1 MTPRRFSFATIAA
14 TLAAAGALV
23 LPTFASA
30 QQPPPYPQQN
40 PYPQYPQQQYP
51 QQQGPQQE
59 EPYPD
64 QAPQNPQP
72 PPYPQQA
79 PSYPQQSYPQQQY
92 PQQSYPQEPQT
103 SGPRPSYALPEPTY
117 AQKDYIRW
125 TLNGFDGQWIV
136 YMHDA
141 HGYNDHISLHQGTV
155 INPTGTRLVEGMQV
169 VVYGYSDHG
178 TYQANRIDVLNW
190 QAFTPYPGY
199 NVGYGYGYGYG
210 YGGYPYY
217 GGFYPGFYGGW
228 YPYIG
233 FCLGYGYGY
242 GGYYRPWGWGYRGP
256 WGYRGWGYRGWGYRG
271 PAGGGSHGRISA
283 PGRPH

>member
-1 MTPRRFSFATIAA
+1 MTSRRFSIATIAA

-92 PQQSYPQEPQT
+92 PQQQYPQQSYPQEPQT

-117 AQKDYIRW
+117 AQKDYIRG

-141 HGYNDHISLHQGTV
+141 HGYNDHISLHQGTI

-178 TYQANRIDVLNW
+178 TYQANRVDVLNW
-190 QAFTPYPGY
+190 QAFSPYPGY
-199 NVGYGYGYGYG
+199 NVGYGYGGY
-210 YGGYPYY
+210 YGYPYY
-217 GGFYPGFYGGW
+217 GGIYPGYYGGW
-228 YPYIG
+228 YPYG
-233 FCLGYGYGY
+233 FGLGLGLGLGWGGY
-242 GGYYRPWGWGYRGP
+242 GG
-256 WGYRGWGYRGWGYRG
+256 
-271 PAGGGSHGRISA
+271 
-283 PGRPH
+283 

>member
-1 MTPRRFSFATIAA
+1 MTSRRSIATIAA

-51 QQQGPQQE
+51 QQQGPQQQ

-64 QAPQNPQP
+64 QPPQNPQP

-92 PQQSYPQEPQT
+92 PQQEPYPQEPQT

-117 AQKDYIRW
+117 AQKDYIRG

-136 YMHDA
+136 YMHDS

-178 TYQANRIDVLNW
+178 TYQANRVDVLNW

-199 NVGYGYGYGYG
+199 NVGYGSGYGYG

-217 GGFYPGFYGGW
+217 GGFYPGYYGGW
-228 YPYIG
+228 YPYGLG
-233 FCLGYGYGY
+233 FGL
-242 GGYYRPWGWGYRGP
+242 
-256 WGYRGWGYRGWGYRG
+256 
-271 PAGGGSHGRISA
+271 
-283 PGRPH
+283 